1 MARDL
6 IKGSLCHVDNDED
19 DVVTTVANDDKIVCY
34 GRIDNTKVQAHCV
47 PNPGTKATFLSKAD
61 WPSMKLILHALPGKK
76 TYIIRVIDPT
86 ETDFGNI
93 DLRTAQGL
101 LPILTSKTPKF
112 KVQARLTPRKRKSD
126 QIPGCPCSE
135 YLNININLYGP
146 KGSAATIGKFLSHK
160 QLYLRT
166 PYMVDAGCEVF
177 NPHQPKTETVVR
189 TAMLGRSGGLS
200 NGYAS
205 RTAEEIRND
214 VRGMFDS
221 LQKSENL
228 PEMEPSPFITTK
240 LLPHQKQGLHFMIN
254 KEKDRVFGE
263 NEEENSSLWRE
274 KYRPDGQKIYY
285 EVITGKEE
293 REKPPEVLGGI
304 LADMMGLG
312 KTLLCLALIL
322 STSDQSLTWAKTVP
336 LNKEVSVLQRS
347 KTTLLIS
354 PLSTVAN
361 WEEQVAAHIAP
372 EGPFSYYVYHG
383 SNRCQDPDELS
394 EYDLIITTYSIVSS
408 ELSGRGRKN
417 GKSPL
422 SETNFFRI
430 ILDEAHQ
437 IREQSTRQSQAVC
450 NLSAQRRWAVT
461 GTPVQNR
468 LDDLG
473 ALIKFLRIQPY
484 NERGGFA
491 QFIMSP
497 FKNADPEILPKL
509 RLLVDTITL
518 RRLKDRID
526 LPARHIVVTRLPFSD
541 EEFELYQFFAHDSD
555 NRMKVIA
562 SGQRKSLGGKSYVHI
577 LQAIMRLRLICAHGQ
592 ELLRDEDLKL
602 LQGYSWNNAIDLE
615 DESEKPVLSNRQ
627 AYEMLMLLKETDG
640 DKCVQCARHIEA
652 AEAEN
657 GPNEKDVIGYLLPC
671 YQIICRDC
679 IKDLKSAIGED
690 DHFIC
695 PYCDQ
700 RLRTSFF
707 ELTQSGIETAEEARI
722 QARENPKH
730 AKIMG
735 RYRGAH
741 TKVKALLEALQQSEV
756 ESESLPPDKPIKSVV
771 FSGWTTNLDLIQIAL
786 EDKKISFARLDGK
799 MSRVK
804 RTSALDVFRDD
815 PQVKVILVSIGAGG
829 LGLNLTTASRVYMM
843 EPQFNPAAEAQAVD
857 RVHRL
862 GQTREVFVTRFIME
876 DSFEDRML
884 ILQRKKENLADLS
897 MNRGK
902 LDKAEAAKQRL
913 EELRSLFK

>member
-1 MARDL
+1 MVISA
-6 IKGSLCHVDNDED
+6 
-19 DVVTTVANDDKIVCY
+19 ANDDKTVCY
-34 GRIDNTKVQAHCV
+34 GRIENTKVHAHLI

-61 WPSMKLILHALPGKK
+61 WPSMKLDLHVMPGKNHI
-76 TYIIRVIDPT
+76 IIRVLDPT
-86 ETDFGNI
+86 DTDFGTI
-93 DLRTAQGL
+93 DVRTALGL
-101 LPILTSKTPKF
+101 SSILTAKTPKF
-112 KVQARLTPRKRKSD
+112 RAQARLTPRKRKPD
-126 QIPGCPCSE
+126 EIPGCPCSE
-135 YLNININLYGP
+135 YFNITINLYGP
-146 KGSAATIGKFLSHK
+146 KSSATAIGKFLGQK

-166 PYMVDAGCEVF
+166 PYMVDAGCEVY

-189 TAMLGRSGGLS
+189 TAMSGRSGGLS
-200 NGYAS
+200 NSYAS

-228 PEMEPSPFITTK
+228 PEMEPSPLITTE
-240 LLPHQKQGLHFMIN
+240 LLTHQKQGLHFMVN

-274 KYRPDGQKIYY
+274 KYRPNGQKIYY

-293 REKPPEVLGGI
+293 RQKPPEVLGGI

-322 STSDQSLTWAKTVP
+322 STSDQSVAWAKNVP
-336 LNKEVSVLQRS
+336 LGEDASILQRS

-361 WEEQVAAHIAP
+361 WEEQIATHIAR
-372 EGPFSYYVYHG
+372 EADFSYYVYHG
-383 SNRCQDPDELS
+383 SSRCQDPNELS
-394 EYDLIITTYSIVSS
+394 QYNLIITTYSIVSS
-408 ELSGRGRKN
+408 ELYRRGRKN

-422 SETNFFRI
+422 LETNFFRI

-450 NLSAQRRWAVT
+450 DLSAQRRWAVT

-491 QFIMSP
+491 QFIMGP
-497 FKNADPEILPKL
+497 FKNADPDILPKL

-526 LPARHIVVTRLPFSD
+526 LPARHIVVSRLPFS
-541 EEFELYQFFAHDSD
+541 EEEHELYHFFAKDSD

-562 SGQRKSLGGKSYVHI
+562 SGQRKSLGGRSYVHI

-602 LQGYSWNNAIDLE
+602 LQGNSWNNAIDLE
-615 DESEKPVLSNRQ
+615 DESVKPVLSNRQ

-657 GPNEKDVIGYLLPC
+657 GPNEKDIIGYLLPC
-671 YQIICRDC
+671 YQVICQDC
-679 IKDLKSAIGED
+679 IKDLKLVIGED

-695 PYCDQ
+695 PSCDQ

-707 ELTQSGIETAEEARI
+707 ELTQGGIEAAEEARI

-735 RYRGAH
+735 RYRGPH
-741 TKVKALLEALQQSEV
+741 TKTKALLEALQQSKV
-756 ESESLPPDKPIKSVV
+756 ESESLPPDRPIKSVI
-771 FSGWTTNLDLIQIAL
+771 FSGWTTHLDLIQIAL
-786 EDKKISFARLDGK
+786 EDQKIKFARLDGK
-799 MSRVK
+799 MSRAK

-815 PQVKVILVSIGAGG
+815 PEVKVILVSIGAGG